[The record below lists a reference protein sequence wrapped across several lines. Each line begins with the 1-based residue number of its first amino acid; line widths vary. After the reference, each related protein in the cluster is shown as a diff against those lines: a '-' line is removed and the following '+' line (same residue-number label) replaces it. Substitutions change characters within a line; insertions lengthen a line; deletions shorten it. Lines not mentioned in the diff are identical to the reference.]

1 MTLLEAIHN
10 RHSVRSY
17 IQEPLAGELCE
28 KLNEFIEKKNE
39 ESGLHMQ
46 LVVGEPKAFQGFNSY
61 GAFKGVENY
70 IVLVGKKSADIGQTV
85 GYYGEQVVL
94 YAQTLGLNT
103 CWVGLTYS
111 KVSDKFVVEK
121 GEKVYCVIS
130 IGYGESQGH
139 SHKIKRVDQVSNV
152 SDTTPAWFLDGVNAA
167 LLAPTA
173 VNQQK
178 FYFEYLG
185 ENASGKPVVR
195 SKRSF
200 SIVGYTKID
209 MGIARLHFEIGA
221 GKDNFVWE
229 KQ

>member
-1 MTLLEAIHN
+1 MTLLEAIYN

-28 KLNEFIEKKNE
+28 KLNEFIEQKNG

-46 LVVGEPKAFQGFNSY
+46 LVVGEPKAFKGFNSY

-85 GYYGEQVVL
+85 GYYGEKVVL

-121 GEKVYCVIS
+121 DEKV
-130 IGYGESQGH
+130 
-139 SHKIKRVDQVSNV
+139 
-152 SDTTPAWFLDGVNAA
+152 
-167 LLAPTA
+167 
-173 VNQQK
+173 
-178 FYFEYLG
+178 
-185 ENASGKPVVR
+185 
-195 SKRSF
+195 
-200 SIVGYTKID
+200 
-209 MGIARLHFEIGA
+209 
-221 GKDNFVWE
+221 
-229 KQ
+229 